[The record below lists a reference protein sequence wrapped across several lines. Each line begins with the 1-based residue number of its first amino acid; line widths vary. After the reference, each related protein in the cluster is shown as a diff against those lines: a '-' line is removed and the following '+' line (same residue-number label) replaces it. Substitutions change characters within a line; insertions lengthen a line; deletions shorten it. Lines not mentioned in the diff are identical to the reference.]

1 MNKVKE
7 QSAAVVICESNSSS
21 PVNYTW
27 YKDGNLLPARE
38 KEIKIPLV
46 NLSDSGNYS
55 CIIANNFG
63 GRKSLLANMAVYCK
77 SKKK

>member
-7 QSAAVVICESNSSS
+7 QSAAVVICKSNSSS

-38 KEIKIPLV
+38 KEVKIPLV

-63 GRKSLLANMAVYCK
+63 RRKSPLANMVVYCK